1 MVYKRSDDVK
11 GWPFVILVI
20 SIIFSILAYY
30 YYNDLKAAY
39 ALGTSILAFLL
50 IIYIAELEKI
60 INYYEKIIKDYE
72 DYNQNRLNKSK

>member
-1 MVYKRSDDVK
+1 MVYKKSDDVK

-20 SIIFSILAYY
+20 SIIFSVLAYY

-39 ALGTSILAFLL
+39 ALGTSVLAFLL
-50 IIYIAELEKI
+50 IIYIAELGKI

-72 DYNQNRLNKSK
+72 DYNKQTL

>member
-1 MVYKRSDDVK
+1 MVYKKSDDVK

-20 SIIFSILAYY
+20 SIIFSVLAYY

-39 ALGTSILAFLL
+39 ALGTSVLAFLL
-50 IIYIAELEKI
+50 IIYIAELGKI

-72 DYNQNRLNKSK
+72 DYNKQTP